1 MILGECVI
9 MENWQ
14 PIFGAAGKS
23 FNIYNVTKKKWRQ
36 TYVDASGS
44 LLEFYDGKM
53 LFKMKV
59 GSDGIMNKL
68 PFFKISDIEVRQLGE
83 MSKDN
88 GASWQ
93 VEYDLTYIK

>member
-1 MILGECVI
+1 
-9 MENWQ
+9 
-14 PIFGAAGKS
+14 
-23 FNIYNVTKKKWRQ
+23 
-36 TYVDASGS
+36 
-44 LLEFYDGKM
+44 
-53 LFKMKV
+53 MKV